1 MSAVPKP
8 ARPATKPLASAP
20 RKSSMNPIVLIGD
33 SGFFTVIPGSLV
45 SLAPRNDGLDG
56 STFTA
61 RDESIVSQTNFR
73 RPSNKQGKQDRRG
86 AAVKLA
92 RGPACRAGPL
102 ILRISA
108 SL

>member
-73 RPSNKQGKQDRRG
+73 RPSNKQGKHHGSNLSRLPRRMVG
-86 AAVKLA
+86 RMGVEEAA
-92 RGPACRAGPL
+92 PAD
-102 ILRISA
+102 
-108 SL
+108 